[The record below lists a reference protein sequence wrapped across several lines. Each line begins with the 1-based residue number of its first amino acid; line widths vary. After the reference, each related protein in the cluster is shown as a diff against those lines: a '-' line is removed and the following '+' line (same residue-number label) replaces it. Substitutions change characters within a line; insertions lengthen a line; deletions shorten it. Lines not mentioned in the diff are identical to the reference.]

1 MWLSDVSVKRP
12 VAAVVLSLL
21 LVVFG
26 LVSFD
31 RLAVR
36 EMPDIENPVVSVST
50 RYEGASATIIE
61 SQITSVIEDQLSGI
75 SGIDEITSTT
85 RNSSSRI
92 KITFELGYDLNSG
105 VSDVRD
111 AVARAQRRLP
121 DEASDPLVYKNN
133 GSGEASLYIN
143 LSSSEMDRTQ
153 LTDYIERTLLDRF
166 SLISGVSSVNVS
178 GGLYK
183 VMYVKLQPTLM
194 AGRGVT
200 ASDITTALRQENLE
214 SPGGEVR
221 NDAVVM
227 SVRTARS
234 YNEVSDFEYLVV
246 KRASNGAPIYLKDVA
261 DVFIGAANENS
272 TFKSDGVVNVSMG
285 IVPQSDA
292 NPLEV
297 AQRVHKEVS
306 DIQKF
311 LPDGTRLA
319 IDYDS
324 TVFID
329 RSISEVYN
337 TLFITGGLVVLVLYI
352 FIGQARAT
360 LIPAITVPV
369 SMISAFISAYFFGF
383 SINLITLMAL
393 ILSIGLVVDDA
404 IVVVENI
411 FHHIEKGETPLVA
424 AFKGAREVGF
434 AVVATTMVLVMVFL
448 PISFMDG
455 MVGLLF
461 TEFSV
466 LLAMAVISSSL
477 IALTL
482 TPVLGSKILTAKA
495 KQNAFN
501 RMVESLFAKLER
513 GYKSLLG
520 KAMRVRL
527 TAPLV
532 ILSCIG
538 GSYYLM
544 ENVPQQL
551 APQEDRG
558 VVFAFVRGAD
568 ATSYNRMSANMDLVE
583 QNLIP
588 LLGQGLLKSFSIQT
602 PAFGGNAGDQTGF
615 VIMILED
622 WNDRTE
628 SATEALGV
636 IRKALTGIP
645 DVRVFPFM
653 PGFRG
658 GSSEPVQFV
667 LGGSDYSELQRWAE
681 VLKSEA
687 ESIPVKKDEEEG
699 STWFIEIMGQRIVE
713 FSEDEKESKPIMEG
727 VEINYSEKTPELV
740 VTVDK
745 PRAAELGIKVS
756 DISETLEI
764 MLGGKTE
771 TTFVD
776 RGEEYD
782 VYLRGDENRFN
793 NATDLSQI
801 YMRTASGELVT
812 LDAVTKIE
820 EIASSIRLSH
830 YNKKKAVTLT
840 ANLTEGHTLGE
851 ALDFLDQKAA
861 ELLPGDISIDYSG
874 ESKDYKEN
882 QSSVL
887 IVFALALLVAYLVLA
902 AQFESFIN
910 PLVVMFTVPM
920 GVFGGFLGLFIMQQ
934 GLNVYSQIGMI
945 MLIGMV
951 TKNGILI
958 VEFAN
963 QLRDRGIEFEKAI
976 IDASARRLRPI
987 LMTAFTTL
995 AGSTPLITST
1005 GAGYESRVAVGTVI
1019 FFGMAFATLV
1029 TLFVIPAMYRLISA
1043 TTQAPGHVEHELD
1056 RQLSRETVAR
1066 GSHGEFQK

>member
-21 LVVFG
+21 LCVFG
-26 LVSFD
+26 LVSFSK
-31 RLAVR
+31 LAVR
-36 EMPDIENPVVSVST
+36 EMPDIESPVVSIST

-61 SQITSVIEDQLSGI
+61 SQITSILEDQLSGI
-75 SGIDEITSTT
+75 SGIDEIESTT
-85 RNSSSRI
+85 RNSMSRI
-92 KITFELGYDLNSG
+92 TITFELGYDLNTG

-111 AVARAQRRLP
+111 AVARAQRSLP
-121 DEASDPLVYKNN
+121 DEADDPIVYKNN

-143 LSSSEMDRTQ
+143 LSSSQMDRTQ
-153 LTDYIERTLLDRF
+153 LTDYVDRVLLDRF
-166 SLISGVSSVNVS
+166 SLISGVSSVDVS

-183 VMYVKLQPTLM
+183 VMYVKLKPAQM
-194 AGRGVT
+194 AGRAVT
-200 ASDITTALRQENLE
+200 ASDITTALNSENIE

-221 NDAVVM
+221 NDQIVM

-234 YNEVSDFEYLVV
+234 YQMAKDFEYLVV
-246 KRASNGAPIYLKDVA
+246 KRASDNSPIYLKDVA
-261 DVFIGAANENS
+261 DVYIGAENENS

-292 NPLEV
+292 NPLDVADAVHQEV
-297 AQRVHKEVS
+297 EQ
-306 DIQKF
+306 IQQF
-311 LPDGTRLA
+311 LPAGTRLA

-329 RSISEVYN
+329 RSISEVYS
-337 TLFITGGLVVLVLYI
+337 TLFITGGLVILVLYI

-360 LIPAITVPV
+360 LIPAVTVPV
-369 SMISAFISAYFFGF
+369 SLISSFIAAYYFGF

-411 FHHIEKGETPLVA
+411 FHHIERGEKPLLA
-424 AFKGAREVGF
+424 AYKGAREVGF
-434 AVVATTMVLVMVFL
+434 AVIATTLVLVMVFL

-466 LLAMAVISSSL
+466 LLAMSVIFSSL

-482 TPVLGSKILTAKA
+482 TPVLSSKLLRANVKP
-495 KQNAFN
+495 NRFN
-501 RMVESLFAKLER
+501 RLVDKVFARLESSYR
-513 GYKSLLG
+513 HLLG
-520 KAMRVRL
+520 KALKWRWG
-527 TAPLV
+527 APV
-532 ILSCIG
+532 IIMACVG
-538 GSYYLM
+538 GSWGLM
-544 ENVPQQL
+544 QNVPSQL
-551 APQEDRG
+551 TPSEDRG
-558 VVFAFVRGAD
+558 VIFAFVRGAD
-568 ATSYNRMSANMDLVE
+568 ATSYNRMAANMDIVE
-583 QNLIP
+583 GR
-588 LLGQGLLKSFSIQT
+588 LLPMLGEGFLKSFSIQS

-615 VIMILED
+615 VIMILDD
-622 WNDRTE
+622 WNDRDIT
-628 SATEALGV
+628 AQQALGEV
-636 IRKALTGIP
+636 RKALTGIP
-645 DVRVFPFM
+645 DVRVFPFT
-653 PGFRG
+653 PGFKG

-667 LGGSDYSELQRWAE
+667 LGGSDYPELKQWAE
-681 VLKSEA
+681 KLEQLAEA
-687 ESIPVKKDEEEG
+687 SP
-699 STWFIEIMGQRIVE
+699 M
-713 FSEDEKESKPIMEG
+713 MEG
-727 VEINYSEKTPELV
+727 ADINYSERTPELV

-745 PRAAELGIKVS
+745 QRAAELGISVVEIS
-756 DISETLEI
+756 DTLEI
-764 MLGGKTE
+764 MLGGKSE
-771 TTFVD
+771 TTFVE

-782 VYLRGDENRFN
+782 VYLRGDENAFN

-801 YMRTASGELVT
+801 YLRTAAGELVT
-812 LDAVTKIE
+812 LDAVTQIE

-830 YNKKKAVTLT
+830 YNKQKSITVT
-840 ANLTEGHTLGE
+840 ANLSDGYTLGQ
-851 ALDFLDQKAA
+851 ALDFLDQNAI
-861 ELLPGDISIDYSG
+861 EILPGDISVSYSG

-882 QSSVL
+882 QSSIV
-887 IVFALALLVAYLVLA
+887 IVFSLALLVAFLVLA

-920 GVFGGFLGLFIMQQ
+920 GVFGGFLGLFVMQQ

-963 QLRDRGIEFEKAI
+963 QLRDRGFEFEKAI
-976 IDASARRLRPI
+976 LDASARRLRPI
-987 LMTAFTTL
+987 MMTAFTTL
-995 AGSTPLITST
+995 AGALPLILSS

-1019 FFGMAFATLV
+1019 LFGMGFATLV

-1043 TTQAPGHVEHELD
+1043 STQSPGHVEAELN
-1056 RQLSRETVAR
+1056 RELSHDVKAR
-1066 GSHGEFQK
+1066 TSH

>member
-12 VAAVVLSLL
+12 VAALVLSLL
-21 LVVFG
+21 LCVFG
-26 LVSFD
+26 IVSFSK
-31 RLAVR
+31 LAVR
-36 EMPDIENPVVSVST
+36 EMPDIENPVVSIST

-61 SQITSVIEDQLSGI
+61 SQITSVLEDQLSGI
-75 SGIDEITSTT
+75 SGIDEISSTT
-85 RNSSSRI
+85 RNSMSRI
-92 KITFELGYDLNSG
+92 TITFDLGYDLNTG

-111 AVARAQRRLP
+111 AVARAQRSLP
-121 DEASDPLVYKNN
+121 DEADDPVVYKNN

-153 LTDYIERTLLDRF
+153 LTDYVERVLMDRF
-166 SLISGVSSVNVS
+166 SLLTGVSSVDIS

-183 VMYVKLQPTLM
+183 VMYVKLKPELM

-200 ASDITTALRQENLE
+200 TSDITNALRSENLE

-221 NDAVVM
+221 NDQIVM
-227 SVRTARS
+227 SVRTART
-234 YNEVSDFEYLVV
+234 YQQAQDFEYLVV
-246 KRASNGAPIYLKDVA
+246 KRASDNTPVYLKEVA
-261 DVFIGAANENS
+261 DVYIGAENENS
-272 TFKSDGVVNVSMG
+272 TFKSDGVVNVSLG

-297 AQRVHKEVS
+297 AQLVHAEV
-306 DIQKF
+306 DKVQQF

-319 IDYDS
+319 VDYDS
-324 TVFID
+324 TVFIE
-329 RSISEVYN
+329 RSISEVYS
-337 TLFITGGLVVLVLYI
+337 TLFITGGLVILVLYV

-360 LIPAITVPV
+360 LIPAVTVPV
-369 SMISAFISAYFFGF
+369 SLISSFIAAYYFGF

-411 FHHIEKGETPLVA
+411 FHHIERGEKPLLAAYKGT
-424 AFKGAREVGF
+424 REVGF
-434 AVVATTMVLVMVFL
+434 AVIATTLVLVMVFL

-466 LLAMAVISSSL
+466 LLAMSVIFSSL

-482 TPVLGSKILTAKA
+482 TPVLGSKILKA
-495 KQNAFN
+495 NVKPSRFN
-501 RMVESLFAKLER
+501 LVVDRLFSRLEG
-513 GYKSLLG
+513 GYRKVLKMALNL
-520 KAMRVRL
+520 KWA
-527 TAPLV
+527 APLV
-532 ILSCIG
+532 IMACLG
-538 GSYYLM
+538 GSYGLM
-544 ENVPQQL
+544 QQVPAQL
-551 APQEDRG
+551 TPSEDRG
-558 VVFAFVRGAD
+558 VIFAFVRGAD
-568 ATSYNRMSANMDLVE
+568 ATSYNRMSANMEIVE
-583 QNLIP
+583 DRLMP
-588 LLGQGLLKSFSIQT
+588 LLGQGFLKSFSIQS
-602 PAFGGNAGDQTGF
+602 PAFGGMAGDQTGF

-622 WNDRTE
+622 WNDRDVT
-628 SATEALGV
+628 AQQALGQV
-636 IRKALTGIP
+636 RKALSGMA
-645 DVRVFPFM
+645 DVKVFPFM

-667 LGGSDYSELQRWAE
+667 LGGSDYQELKHWAE
-681 VLKSEA
+681 ELEVLA
-687 ESIPVKKDEEEG
+687 EQSPY
-699 STWFIEIMGQRIVE
+699 
-713 FSEDEKESKPIMEG
+713 MEG
-727 VEINYSEKTPELV
+727 ADINYSERTPELL

-745 PRAAELGIKVS
+745 ERAAELGISVA
-756 DISETLEI
+756 DISDTLEI
-764 MLGGKTE
+764 MLGGKSE
-771 TTFVD
+771 TTFVE

-782 VYLRGDENRFN
+782 VYLRGDENSFN
-793 NATDLSQI
+793 NASDLSQI

-820 EIASSIRLSH
+820 EVASSIRLSH
-830 YNKKKAVTLT
+830 YNKQKAVTIT
-840 ANLTEGHTLGE
+840 ANLSDGYTLGE
-851 ALDFLDQKAA
+851 ALDYLDQQAI
-861 ELLPGDISIDYSG
+861 ERLPGDISVSYSG

-882 QSSVL
+882 QSSVMV
-887 IVFALALLVAYLVLA
+887 VFGLALLVAYLVLA

-920 GVFGGFLGLFIMQQ
+920 GIFGGFIGLFIMGQ
-934 GLNVYSQIGMI
+934 GFNIYSQIGMI

-963 QLRDRGIEFEKAI
+963 QLRDRGLEFEKAI
-976 IDASARRLRPI
+976 VDASARRLRPI

-995 AGSTPLITST
+995 AGAIPLILSS

-1019 FFGMAFATLV
+1019 FFGMGFATLI

-1043 TTQAPGHVEHELD
+1043 STQAPGHVEAELN
-1056 RQLSRETVAR
+1056 RELSHDNKGRT
-1066 GSHGEFQK
+1066 SHGELN